1 MNKKNKTPKV
11 NIYYIAK
18 EVGVSVA
25 TISRFFNNET
35 LVKESTKTKI
45 LKVCQKYN
53 YKPSKI
59 ASAIT
64 TKSTKSIAFI
74 VPSLKDPT
82 FVELISGAELAMSK
96 KGYSMTLFNTR
107 QNIFREREII
117 DTLDSMIIDGVIF
130 SGVYGGEEEKIFIS
144 EVQKRN
150 IPIILVDRIIPDIN
164 IPFVMSND
172 YLGGKL
178 AAKFILENNHKK
190 IGIVTYFRK
199 VFIFNERVQ
208 GFIDVLKQAG
218 INEIFIEEV
227 PLEYN
232 KIEEALIEKKDF
244 ILKSDVTA
252 IFCVAD
258 SIAIFLSRIL
268 MEDKIKIPDEI
279 SIMGYDN
286 LFFSN
291 YLVPGL
297 TTINHDMYEIGK
309 MAAENLIHRLE
320 TGRFKNKKIVI
331 DPVLLPR
338 DSVKNLKNGN
348 LNR

>member
-1 MNKKNKTPKV
+1 MNKRNKPTKV
-11 NIYYIAK
+11 NIYFIAK

-25 TISRFFNNET
+25 TVSRFFNNNS
-35 LVKESTKTKI
+35 LVKEATKTKI
-45 LKVCQKYN
+45 LEICQKYN

-64 TKSTKSIAFI
+64 TKRTKSIAFI
-74 VPSLKDPT
+74 VPSLKEPA
-82 FVELISGAELAMSK
+82 FIELISGAELAMSK

-107 QNIFREREII
+107 QNVFREKDII

-130 SGVYGGEEEKIFIS
+130 SGVYGSEEEKIFIS

-172 YLGGKL
+172 YLGGQL
-178 AAKFILENNHKK
+178 AAKFILENNHKQV
-190 IGIVTYFRK
+190 GIVTYSTK
-199 VFIFNERVQ
+199 VYIFKERVQ
-208 GFIDVLKQAG
+208 GFIDILNQVD
-218 INEIFIEEV
+218 IHENFILEV
-227 PLEYN
+227 PLEYK
-232 KIEEALIEKKDF
+232 KIEDALIEKKDF
-244 ILKSDVTA
+244 IINSKVSA

-268 MEDKIKIPDEI
+268 MEDKIKIPDDI

-286 LFFSN
+286 LFFSK
-291 YLVPGL
+291 YLVPRL
-297 TTINHDMYEIGK
+297 TTINHDMYEIGRV
-309 MAAENLIHRLE
+309 AAENLIYRLE
-320 TGRFKNKKIVI
+320 CGRFKNKKIVI

-348 LNR
+348 LKH

>member
-1 MNKKNKTPKV
+1 MINKRKKNT
-11 NIYYIAK
+11 NIYGIAK

-25 TISRFFNNET
+25 TISRFFNNKN
-35 LVKESTKTKI
+35 LVKESTRSKI
-45 LKVCQKYN
+45 LEVCQKHN

-64 TKSTKSIAFI
+64 TKRTKYIAFI

-82 FVELISGAELAMSK
+82 FIELVNGAELAMSK

-107 QNIFREREII
+107 QNINREKDII

-130 SGVYGGEEEKIFIS
+130 SGVYGGEEEKLFIS

-150 IPIILVDRIIPDIN
+150 IPIILVDRIIPNLN

-190 IGIVTYFRK
+190 IGIITYSRK

-208 GFIDVLKQAG
+208 GFIDVLKQSG
-218 INEIFIEEV
+218 INEIFILDI
-227 PLEYN
+227 PLEYK
-232 KIEEALIEKKDF
+232 KIEEGLIEKKDF
-244 ILKSDVTA
+244 ILKSEVTA

-268 MEDKIKIPDEI
+268 MQNNIKVPDEI

-286 LFFSN
+286 LFYSD
-291 YLVPGL
+291 YLIPRL
-297 TTINHDMYEIGK
+297 TTINHDMYKIGQV
-309 MAAENLIHRLE
+309 ASENLINRLE
-320 TGRFKNKKIVI
+320 KGRFKSKKIII
-331 DPVLLPR
+331 DPVVISR
-338 DSVKNLKNGN
+338 DSVEKIK
-348 LNR
+348 

>member
-1 MNKKNKTPKV
+1 MIRKNKGPKV

-18 EVGVSVA
+18 ETGVSVA
-25 TISRFFNNET
+25 TISRFFNNKN

-45 LKVCQKYN
+45 LEICQKYN

-64 TKSTKSIAFI
+64 TKRTKTIAFI

-107 QNIFREREII
+107 QNTSREKDII

-130 SGVYGGEEEKIFIS
+130 SGVYGGEEEKVFIS

-150 IPIILVDRIIPDIN
+150 IPIILVDRIIPDLN

-190 IGIVTYFRK
+190 IGIVTYSRK

-208 GFIDVLKQAG
+208 GFIDVLKQSG
-218 INEIFIEEV
+218 INEIFIMDV
-227 PLEYN
+227 PLEYKN
-232 KIEEALIEKKDF
+232 IEESLIKEKDF
-244 ILKSDVTA
+244 IINSKVSV

-268 MEDKIKIPDEI
+268 MQNNIKIPDEI

-286 LFFSN
+286 LFYSD
-291 YLVPGL
+291 YLIPKL
-297 TTINHDMYEIGK
+297 TTINHDMYEIGRV
-309 MAAENLIHRLE
+309 ASENLISGLE
-320 TGRFKNKKIVI
+320 TGRFKNKKIII
-331 DPVLLPR
+331 DPVVIPR
-338 DSVKNLKNGN
+338 DSVKKIK
-348 LNR
+348 